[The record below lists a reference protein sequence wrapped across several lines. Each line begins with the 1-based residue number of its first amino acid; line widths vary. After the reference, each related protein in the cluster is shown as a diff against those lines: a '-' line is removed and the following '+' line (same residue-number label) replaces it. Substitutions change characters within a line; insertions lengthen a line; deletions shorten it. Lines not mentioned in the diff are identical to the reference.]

1 MKLGRKKLLIIFFAL
16 AVVIAFSSKYIVSF
30 ADYLKDEVLNQ
41 GVVVRLS
48 SKEKTVKTGDVHK
61 ITIKSSNSSPNSDDI
76 ANVKIYLKD
85 ENDSVNKEA
94 VVIGLDDNKK
104 VYEGVDPEK
113 NITLELKEDKN
124 ENGEIVN
131 RYFEYNLIPGTSM
144 EMELLFSVPTG
155 TTNDG
160 CTLNLVPEVKY
171 LQEKENPNIKYDS
184 NFKVNWSSRFDWSNL
199 AIKTNKNS
207 IRINSDSK
215 FSSNIEYTYNINKYS
230 DVLGIIW
237 TKSIEV
243 TDTITLPQDIT
254 IDGEIDY
261 DSSIIYSD
269 SKPIYSITL
278 PQSFGQDCVN
288 ISSINY
294 ENNILTVNYTLKN
307 NNLNENEITDDFN
320 PVSKLK
326 SILYCENLKIADG
339 YVSSGKDEIV
349 NESKFTFNSCIDNVE
364 AIKLSSIKNVKIDED
379 LEYVTF
385 TKKADKESI
394 YRAGGLVTYS
404 FEIKNDGRKNVTK
417 KFTDTLPKG
426 FFINTENV
434 DILKQNGFDVS
445 VDNSIY
451 TVSKDIKVN
460 KGEKYNF
467 EIKVGYSGSNS
478 KLVNTA
484 YYGELESSAI
494 VTTFNKECTISKEI
508 TKRWENF
515 YENGYNIEYL
525 YTKSK
530 GHPNLFN
537 LLGKGDRIEY
547 TITIS
552 NNTDQNYSTGIME
565 FLPEVSMGSNDPY
578 NKSNSSANLCRFYWA
593 GAKYDSSYYLNK
605 YSLDYNGANY
615 YTDIVNSY
623 NYDPKSNKYPVTIP
637 ANTTYKQTVI
647 LDIPNGI
654 VDSHAYNYGEQYE
667 EFLNEVRKNFGYSG
681 YLPEYNGSNRFQK
694 PYNYAVEARGG
705 IAAIAEHTVEPKFFM
720 QTGVLARNKVKDF
733 EDGTAIINNAILTND
748 TSRFVDLNNYEVTNN
763 QIVTYYTY
771 FINDSMEN
779 LNMDLT
785 EVGISAPTGFEFLGF
800 NSIKEQNL
808 NLEIIGKGGVVHL
821 EDKFLN
827 TTEDA
832 NVLIDGWLMRYDL
845 RARSGSGSY
854 GTNTSYKRYE
864 NQYSHDKIA
873 GPEANWCKDVSS
885 SGNIVTTSTEHN
897 GFTKLNFRGILQPN
911 EGFLI
916 AYSYRV
922 NPQNVVYDSEY
933 SNTINT
939 FWDFDKYIYNKYG
952 KVYESKISASTS
964 YDVGIVGN
972 KYIGDAKKKGNDGYS
987 YFMTNSHD
995 SIDNIYQKSIG
1006 FGSKN
1011 YIWSGV
1017 KSTPIIPTGDDSG
1030 KNINF
1035 FINKVD
1041 QDGEK
1046 ITFNG
1051 NSAKYKIYDENKN
1064 VLSFKKEG
1072 SYYVPANAN
1081 ESGAVQEIES
1091 SEPEIYFRK
1100 IEAGKYYIEETQAP
1114 EGYKVLD
1121 GLVELDLTNDDLTYF
1136 LKTGKE
1142 VKISNTYIGKDQGTT
1157 GKLKI
1162 EKLDKDTNEI
1172 IPTNRFKVSCNKGY
1186 FEDLNINNE
1195 EGSHYRYV
1203 SATKDKN
1210 DTSKVNILQAY
1221 KGKIVIEE
1229 LPFDTYTFYEDTTP
1243 WGYDRT
1249 SSIKVTFKNDS
1260 SIEKLIQF
1268 KDEKIK
1274 DLESIEIIKKDYDG
1288 NFINDTTEFSIKT
1301 STKTEEK
1308 MKFIRLDNEEDSSV
1322 YEMVSPETENAVD
1335 RIETYKGKIKITNVL
1350 KKKWYYVYEEKAA
1363 DGYLLDTKYNS
1374 IFIDDDRSNKLYISN
1389 KSTNRNIVINKKDTK
1404 GNIINTDILTYKIFD
1419 SQNNEIGFKKLSDGS
1434 YTVSK
1439 NASENVVTRLV
1450 SKAGIVNI
1458 KDMPMGEYFVKEIV
1472 APNGYTS
1479 VDDKISLKVTAGKY
1493 SQKIVLNVTNP
1504 EYNFGSE
1511 NHASISYQKIYENL
1525 DKNNM
1530 AYGYVDSS
1538 DNKKNYI
1545 LIDKEDGIADYSLK
1559 VTNMSNKNFER
1570 LTLINKLPY
1579 KDDNGVVNLNEK
1591 RGSQFDVKLFDK
1603 TKFEVKLYDND
1614 NKEVKLSNDDYKIEY
1629 SDNTEFTEGD
1639 FNGEASNN
1647 WYDTIKDTTK
1657 SFRITFNDSFILPSK
1672 YNIRVEFNAKV
1683 SDEANPGEIAWN
1695 SFAYRYYVGDSV
1707 ETAEP
1712 PKVGEKI
1719 REYVDKTITKIWD
1732 DNNNQ
1737 DGIRPNELTNIE
1749 LLANDEKTNNNIV
1762 LNAENNWSFNVH
1774 LLKYDNEDKEITYK
1788 VIENQV
1794 IDGYLVSYDQDT
1806 LTITNKHTPEKITKK
1821 VTVIWDDEENKD
1833 KIRPKNVTVRL
1844 FADGEEVKD
1853 KKVSL
1858 KEGEYLFE
1866 DLDKY
1871 KGGKEIIYTV
1881 KEDGPIKGYKVEYGD
1896 DTFTITNIHRSSDVI
1911 NNNDN
1916 NTNDVTPGVNTPQ
1929 TGDIA
1934 VGAIVVIM
1942 IVALGCIVV
1951 AIIIKKKNS
1960 NSKSKKRSRNINN
1973 K

>member
-41 GVVVRLS
+41 GVVIRVS
-48 SKEKTVKTGDVHK
+48 SKEKTVKTGEVHK

-160 CTLNLVPEVKY
+160 YVLNLVPEVKY
-171 LQEKENPNIKYDS
+171 LKEKENPNIKYDS
-184 NFKVNWSSRFDWSNL
+184 NLKVNWSSQFDWSNL
-199 AIKTNKNS
+199 IIKTNKNS
-207 IRINSDSK
+207 IRLNSDSV
-215 FSSNIEYTYNINKYS
+215 FSSNIEYTYNVNKSS
-230 DVLGIIW
+230 DVLGVIW

-243 TDTITLPQDIT
+243 TDTIKLPTDVT

-261 DSSIIYSD
+261 DSSIIYSNT
-269 SKPIYSITL
+269 KPIYSITL
-278 PQSFGQDCVN
+278 PQSFGKDCVN
-288 ISSINY
+288 INSINY

-307 NNLNENEITDDFN
+307 TNYNDNEITDDFN

-349 NESKFTFNSCIDNVE
+349 NESKFTFNPCIDSVDV
-364 AIKLSSIKNVKIDED
+364 IKLDSSKIVKIDED

-394 YRAGGLVTYS
+394 FKTNGLVTYS

-417 KFTDTLPKG
+417 KFTDTLPEG
-426 FFINTENV
+426 FSILDESA
-434 DILKQNGFDVS
+434 DILKQNGFEIS

-451 TVSKDIKVN
+451 TISKDIKVN

-467 EIKVGYSGSNS
+467 DIKTKYFSSDYDL

-484 YYGELESSAI
+484 YYGELESSAT

-515 YENGYNIEYL
+515 YENGYNENYL
-525 YTKSK
+525 YTISK
-530 GHPNLFN
+530 GNPKLFN

-547 TITIS
+547 TITIA
-552 NNTDQNYSTGIME
+552 NNSDEDYNTGILE
-565 FLPEVSMGSNDPY
+565 FSPELAMGVDDPF
-578 NKSNSSANLCRFYWA
+578 NKSNSAANLCKLYWA
-593 GAKYDSSYYLNK
+593 GAKYNSDDFLNR
-605 YSLDYNGANY
+605 YSIDYSGSNY
-615 YTDIVNSY
+615 YTDIIDNSTY
-623 NYDPKSNKYPVTIP
+623 EISNGHAVLIP
-637 ANTTYKQTVI
+637 AHTTYKQTVI
-647 LDIPNGI
+647 LDVPNGT
-654 VDSHAYNYGEQYE
+654 VSLNYDNGEKYE

-681 YLPEYNGSNRFQK
+681 YISYYDGYKKYQN
-694 PYNYAVEARGG
+694 PYNYIVDSRGRIG
-705 IAAIAEHTVEPKFFM
+705 AMAEHTVEPKFFL
-720 QTGVLARNKVKDF
+720 QTGVLARNKVQDF
-733 EDGTAIINNAILTND
+733 ENGTAIINNALLTGE
-748 TSRFVDLNNYEVTNN
+748 TSRYVDLHKYEVTNN
-763 QIVTYYTY
+763 QIVTYYSY
-771 FINDSMEN
+771 FINDSMED
-779 LNMDLT
+779 LDMALT
-785 EVGISAPTGFEFLGF
+785 ELEISAPTGFEFLGF
-800 NSIKEQNL
+800 NSIKEKNQ
-808 NLEIIGKGGVVHL
+808 EFYDFASGGLAHL
-821 EDKFLN
+821 ENKFLSS
-827 TTEDA
+827 TKDA
-832 NVLIDGWLMRYDL
+832 SLSTSGWLMKYDL
-845 RARSGSGSY
+845 RMKSKSGSDGINTEYKRFGNYYYHGKITGTEESRCTDVSGSG
-854 GTNTSYKRYE
+854 N
-864 NQYSHDKIA
+864 
-873 GPEANWCKDVSS
+873 V
-885 SGNIVTTSTEHN
+885 VTTFTKLDYT
-897 GFTKLNFRGILQPN
+897 TKLNFNGTLKPN

-916 AYSYRV
+916 AYSFRV
-922 NPQNVVYDSEY
+922 TPRNVVYNSSY
-933 SNTINT
+933 ANTIGT
-939 FWDFDKYIYNKYG
+939 FWNFDKYVCKKYNG
-952 KVYESKISASTS
+952 NYESKISASTS
-964 YDVGIVGN
+964 YDIGIVGN
-972 KYIGDAKKKGNDGYS
+972 KNVSDAINKANDGYS
-987 YFMTNSHD
+987 YFMTLPY
-995 SIDNIYQKSIG
+995 DNIDKIEKKSTSI
-1006 FGSKN
+1006 SSNN

-1017 KSTPIIPTGDDSG
+1017 EVSPISPTGGDAG

-1035 FINKVD
+1035 YINKVD
-1041 QDGEK
+1041 QAGEK
-1046 ITFNG
+1046 ILFNG
-1051 NSAKYKIYDENKN
+1051 TNVKYKIYDENKN
-1064 VLSFKKEG
+1064 LLSFKKEG
-1072 SYYVPANAN
+1072 TYYVPVDAND
-1081 ESGAVQEIES
+1081 EGAIQEIES
-1091 SEPEIYFRK
+1091 GEPEVYFRQVN
-1100 IEAGKYYIEETQAP
+1100 AGKYYIEETKAP
-1114 EGYKVLD
+1114 EGYKALD
-1121 GLVELDLTNDDLTYF
+1121 ELVELDLSNDDLTYF

-1142 VKISNTYIGKDQGTT
+1142 VKISNTYIGKNQGTT

-1172 IPTNRFKVSCNKGY
+1172 IPTNRFKVSCSKGY
-1186 FEDLNINNE
+1186 FENLNIDNE

-1229 LPFDTYTFYEDTTP
+1229 LPFDTYTFYEDTSP
-1243 WGYDRT
+1243 WGYSYT
-1249 SSIKVTFKNDS
+1249 SGIKVIFKSDS
-1260 SIEKLIQF
+1260 DIEKTIQF
-1268 KDEKIK
+1268 KDEIIK
-1274 DLESIEIIKKDYDG
+1274 DRGSIEIFKKDYEG

-1335 RIETYKGKIKITNVL
+1335 RIETYKGKIKITNVI
-1350 KKKWYYVYEEKAA
+1350 KKKWYYIYEEKAA

-1374 IFIDDDRSNKLYISN
+1374 IFIDDDRSNKVYISN

-1439 NASENVVTRLV
+1439 KASENVVTRLV

-1472 APNGYTS
+1472 APNGYTL
-1479 VDDKISLKVTAGKY
+1479 VDDKISLSVPAGKY
-1493 SQKIVLNVTNP
+1493 SQSIELNVTNP
-1504 EYNFGSE
+1504 DYNFGSE
-1511 NHASISYQKIYENL
+1511 SHASISYQKIYENL

-1570 LTLINKLPY
+1570 LTIINKLPY

-1614 NKEVKLSNDDYKIEY
+1614 NKEVQLSNDDYKIEY
-1629 SDNTEFTEGD
+1629 SDNIEFTEGD

-1749 LLANDEKTNNNIV
+1749 LLANDEKTNSNIV

-1774 LLKYDNEDKEITYK
+1774 LLKYDNEDKEIAYK

-1858 KEGEYLFE
+1858 KEGEYVFE

-1871 KGGKEIIYTV
+1871 KEGKEIIYTV
-1881 KEDGPIKGYKVEYGD
+1881 KEDEPIKAYNVEYSD

-1916 NTNDVTPGVNTPQ
+1916 NDDVTPGVNTPQ

-1942 IVALGCIVV
+1942 IVSLGCIVV
-1951 AIIIKKKNS
+1951 VIIIKKKNA
-1960 NSKSKKRSRNINN
+1960 NSKSKKRSRNVNN